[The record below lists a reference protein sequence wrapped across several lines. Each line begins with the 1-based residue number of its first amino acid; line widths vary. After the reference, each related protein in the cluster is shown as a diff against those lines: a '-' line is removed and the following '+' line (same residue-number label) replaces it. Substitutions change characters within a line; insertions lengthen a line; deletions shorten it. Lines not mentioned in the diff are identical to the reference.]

1 MLNTISRRAENK
13 LLDKYRKTD
22 KQTIVII
29 GVLILSAKLCKA
41 DGHFSAIEEDEILR
55 IVPHEQF
62 QHQTLLDILKEGA
75 NDYKPI
81 QEDARRLKK
90 LVGEGNKEFLEFVV
104 AVLYRLAIVDHI
116 ISDEEIRDIQIVT
129 LEFGVVKAPLIDQIK
144 EIALK
149 FQKKLEN
156 NGLELSIYDLKKFLN
171 QNIDSVEDWWKSKN
185 VQLVIAKFKNNSLS
199 SFCINPVEV

>member
-13 LLDKYRKTD
+13 LWDKYRKTD

-41 DGHFSAIEEDEILR
+41 DGHFSAVEEDEILR

-62 QHQTLLDILKEGA
+62 QHRTLLDILKEGA
-75 NDYKPI
+75 NDDKPI

-116 ISDEEIRDIQIVT
+116 ISDEEIRDIQIVA

-149 FQKKLEN
+149 FQKKL
-156 NGLELSIYDLKKFLN
+156 GAKK
-171 QNIDSVEDWWKSKN
+171 WW
-185 VQLVIAKFKNNSLS
+185 I
-199 SFCINPVEV
+199 